1 MKTGKCIQSGLIMPT
16 ADLPSQFVVKL
27 PDFDVGFH
35 EVRFPFDVPLLH
47 KWLNTKHTI
56 EQWQLNKSLAELL
69 VHFEKAVHDEHQ
81 ELYLISCDGVPF
93 AYCEIYT
100 ASYDRLAK
108 YYKVDPLDVGW
119 HVLIGEREF
128 LGKSF
133 AENLVFAIS
142 HFVFSQTESR
152 RIIVEPDVRV
162 KWYVIFKRFAYIS
175 DSIIELPEKS
185 ANIFLCLQK
194 QFYESSGYLSK
205 AEVKVA
211 YETHSD

>member
-1 MKTGKCIQSGLIMPT
+1 MNRKKGINSELIMPT
-16 ADLPSQFVVKL
+16 ANLPSKNVVKL

-35 EVRFPFDVPLLH
+35 KVRFPFDVPLLH

-69 VHFEKAVHDEHQ
+69 VHFEKVVHDDHQ
-81 ELYLISCDGVPF
+81 ELYLISCDSVPF

-133 AENLVFAIS
+133 AEVLVYAVS
-142 HFVFSQTESR
+142 HFIFSHSNSK

-162 KWYVIFKRFAYIS
+162 KWHHVISRFAYKN
-175 DSIIELPEKS
+175 DSIIEFPEKR
-185 ANIFLCLQK
+185 ANIFLCYK
-194 QFYESSGYLSK
+194 NEFYTSSGYLGNFIL
-205 AEVKVA
+205 
-211 YETHSD
+211 